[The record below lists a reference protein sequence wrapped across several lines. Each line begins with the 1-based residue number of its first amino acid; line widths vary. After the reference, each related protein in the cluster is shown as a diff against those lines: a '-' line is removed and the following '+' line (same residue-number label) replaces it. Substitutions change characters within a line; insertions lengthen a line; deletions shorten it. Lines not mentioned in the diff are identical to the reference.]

1 MLVAGFAAFAP
12 AWFIQPFRPQTEGH
26 LAVSHAL
33 RRVSPL
39 LTILLLTLVA
49 LAAVA
54 VPVWLIQPFSPQTPR
69 RLEVGYA
76 LRRWSPLVTLA
87 LAAGGLA
94 LVFRLWRDSR
104 RWWAKGLMLL
114 LLAPVFAS
122 AWFARQNH
130 FEWMFNPLAGA
141 AYARADE
148 AAAFVGDGDMV
159 LTVERGGDAAA
170 YPVRLMAYHHLVDDT
185 VGGVP
190 LVATY

>member
-1 MLVAGFAAFAP
+1 MKR
-12 AWFIQPFRPQTEGH
+12 W
-26 LAVSHAL
+26 LA
-33 RRVSPL
+33 
-39 LTILLLTLVA
+39 LLLLMLVA

-76 LRRWSPLVTLA
+76 LRRWAPALTLVACALGLV
-87 LAAGGLA
+87 LAAW
-94 LVFRLWRDSR
+94 LWRDSR
-104 RWWAKGLMLL
+104 RWWRRALVVVV
-114 LLAPVFAS
+114 LAPVFAS

-130 FEWMFNPLAGA
+130 FEWMFNPLHGA
-141 AYARADE
+141 AYARAEE
-148 AAAFVGDGDMV
+148 AAAFVGDDDMV

-170 YPVRLMAYHHLVDDT
+170 YPVRLMAYHHLVEDA